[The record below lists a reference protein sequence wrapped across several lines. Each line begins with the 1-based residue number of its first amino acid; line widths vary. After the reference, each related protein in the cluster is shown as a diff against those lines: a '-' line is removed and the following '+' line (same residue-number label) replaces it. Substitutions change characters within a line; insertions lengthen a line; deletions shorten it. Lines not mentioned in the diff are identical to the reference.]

1 MPRSIEG
8 AAVVP
13 LDDTFLIV
21 GGLDFIPS
29 NPCPLGPCPLDTIY
43 KYNQADDSWTLQ
55 EAKLP
60 YPVAKPV
67 AMMVDRDIFTSC

>member
-1 MPRSIEG
+1 M
-8 AAVVP
+8 VP

-21 GGLDFIPS
+21 GGLDYSIS
-29 NPCPLGPCPLDTIY
+29 GPASLSLDTIY

>member
-21 GGLDFIPS
+21 GGLDYYSS
-29 NPCPLGPCPLDTIY
+29 NADPASLDTVY

-67 AMMVDRDIFTSC
+67 AMMVDIDIFSPC

>member
-1 MPRSIEG
+1 M
-8 AAVVP
+8 VP

-21 GGLDFIPS
+21 GGLDYYSS
-29 NPCPLGPCPLDTIY
+29 NPDPASLDTIY

-67 AMMVDRDIFTSC
+67 AMMVDIDIFSPC

>member
-21 GGLDFIPS
+21 GGLDYYSS
-29 NPCPLGPCPLDTIY
+29 NTDPASLDTIY

-55 EAKLP
+55 EAKLA

-67 AMMVDRDIFTSC
+67 AMMVDIDIFSPC

>member
-1 MPRSIEG
+1 MPRSIEA

-13 LDDTFLIV
+13 LNDTFLIV
-21 GGLDFIPS
+21 GGLDYGYDPA
-29 NPCPLGPCPLDTIY
+29 PGTEPGVLDTIY

-60 YPVAKPV
+60 YPVNKPV
-67 AMMVDRDIFTSC
+67 AMMVDIDIFTPC

>member
-21 GGLDFIPS
+21 GGFDYVDPVS
-29 NPCPLGPCPLDTIY
+29 SGPLDTIY

-60 YPVAKPV
+60 YPVTKPV